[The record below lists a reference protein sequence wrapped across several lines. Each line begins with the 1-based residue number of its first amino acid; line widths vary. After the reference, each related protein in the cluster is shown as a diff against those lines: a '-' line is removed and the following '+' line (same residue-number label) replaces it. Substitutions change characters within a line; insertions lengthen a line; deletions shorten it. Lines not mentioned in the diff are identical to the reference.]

1 MDIHYFL
8 RNKTSYLAVF
18 IKYAFSENK
27 NRILQHFKVYQ
38 ENIEPKR
45 IQNNQ
50 IRNVISIFTDGRFMY
65 LLQPVFEV
73 SKCKVSVDHFMFL
86 NIIIEML
93 DSITWSC
100 GSTTVSLMCLS
111 SICNFLICPAPWV
124 FSCSW
129 ASALLTS
136 MTSRYLLLAS
146 TQ

>member
-1 MDIHYFL
+1 MKISYIPVNIYKIIVFCARVYLLNWHLNLFMDIHYFL

-50 IRNVISIFTDGRFMY
+50 IRNVISIFTDGSFMY

-73 SKCKVSVDHFMFL
+73 SKCKVSVDCF
-86 NIIIEML
+86 
-93 DSITWSC
+93 
-100 GSTTVSLMCLS
+100 VSQHYHRNVGFHNMKL
-111 SICNFLICPAPWV
+111 WV
-124 FSCSW
+124 HNSLFNVSF
-129 ASALLTS
+129 
-136 MTSRYLLLAS
+136 
-146 TQ
+146 